1 MRNPLVDHYDTCT
14 IPLCHP
20 DHRYPEPLFLKG
32 HSGGDGFCDC
42 IGLIIG
48 ALKRCGISWKE
59 IHGSNWAAR
68 YKMIGLHKVS
78 RASDLML
85 GDIVFKAYEPHTSG
99 WKLPDR
105 YKGDPDQ
112 KDYFHVGVVTQV
124 SPLKITH
131 MTSPTI
137 KVDTKIGKW
146 SYAGIL
152 KYINEKGDEK
162 PMTAIIVSDDGN
174 PVKLRPTASTSQP
187 YVEKIPVGTT
197 VSVLEKGEEWSKV
210 TALGKTGYIMT
221 KFLNQQFS
229 QSESASAGNHF
240 SLSENGERQGVNQDG
255 DYVSLQLPRET
266 ALLLRDK
273 LNVVL

>member
-1 MRNPLVDHYDTCT
+1 MTLLQFLSAIQT
-14 IPLCHP
+14 IAALKPS
-20 DHRYPEPLFLKG
+20 YLKG
-32 HSGGDGFCDC
+32 HSGDDGFCDC

-48 ALKRCGISWKE
+48 ALERCAIPWKE

-68 YKMIGLHKVS
+68 HEVLCLHKVS
-78 RASDLML
+78 RASDLKL

-146 SYAGIL
+146 SFAGTL

-162 PMTAIIVSDDGN
+162 PMTAIVVSDDGN

-221 KFLNQQFS
+221 KFLS
-229 QSESASAGNHF
+229 SEDIPT
-240 SLSENGERQGVNQDG
+240 DG
-255 DYVSLQLPRET
+255 SVTLTIPKT
-266 ALLLRDK
+266 CAAALLSALQQG
-273 LNVVL
+273 L